1 MFSST
6 VLKRGVSLLL
16 PFVLLGCNAQAE
28 PEQKAVESVHVDTLT
43 LSSSTLRLTKE
54 LPGRISAFKQ
64 AEVRPQVSGIVIER
78 LFEEGSY
85 VNSGDLLYQIDS
97 TSYQATVNS
106 AKAQLDKAIAN
117 ENTTQKAA
125 VRYSELLKK
134 NLTSQVLS
142 DEATSAYQQ
151 AVAEVAIRQADL
163 DNANIELSYTQVKA
177 PISGKIGISQV
188 SEGSLVTS
196 GQSAYLTT
204 IIQSDHVY
212 VDMQQSSLSLYK
224 IQQEFIGQEH
234 GDIDVPVSV
243 TLEDGTQYGEI
254 GYLAFS
260 DAHVDDSTGS
270 VTLRAVI
277 PNSNHALLSGMFVR
291 ATISMPVEKD
301 YLVVPQSTVVRSQ
314 SGEPSVFVVDETGLT
329 EKKPVV
335 LGNEI
340 GNGWVVEE
348 GLVAGDKIVVSNLI
362 RVKNNQSVIIDTDT
376 DVNGDIIYTAS
387 VSTH

>member
-54 LPGRISAFKQ
+54 LPGRITAFKQ

-117 ENTTQKAA
+117 KNTTQKAA

-224 IQQEFIGQEH
+224 IQQEFIGHEH

-314 SGEPSVFVVDETGLT
+314 SGEPSVFVVDEAGVI
-329 EKKPVV
+329 EKKSVV
-335 LGNEI
+335 LGSEI
-340 GNGWVVEE
+340 GNGWVIEE
-348 GLVAGDKIVVSNLI
+348 GLVVGDKVVVSNLI

-376 DVNGDIIYTAS
+376 DVNGEIIYTAS
-387 VSTH
+387 VSAH